1 MGRLQVAIDRG
12 GTFTDVVAR
21 TSDGKIVTMKIL
33 SEDPDKYKD
42 APTEAIRRLIKQDS
56 FPLNPTDI
64 DWIRMGTTVATNALL
79 ERKGERFALLVTNG
93 FRDLL
98 HIGNQSRPKLFD
110 LTIRISDVI
119 YEEVIEV
126 NERVVLSRDDCNL
139 TDEIRGKI
147 QEKTTTTGEKIEIWK
162 AVDEEQ
168 LRKDL
173 IKIKEKGIL
182 SIAVALLHSYCFPDH
197 ELRIGEIAHEMGF
210 TNVSLSHQ
218 IIAMQKYV
226 PRAHTAS
233 IDAYLTPCLKRYIDT
248 FTNAFEKD
256 KLHKLNV
263 LFMQSD
269 GGLTSVEKFSGSR
282 AILSGPAGGVIGYS
296 VTSYIN
302 SQPVIGF
309 DMGGTSTD
317 VSRFDGSLEHIL
329 ESTIAS
335 VTIQAPQLDINTVAA
350 GGGSILSFR
359 SGLFRVGPESAGA
372 QPGPACYKKGGPL
385 TVTDANLILGRLIPE
400 HFPALFGPNGN
411 ERLDYEA
418 SLTKF
423 KELTTRINSFLKEN
437 EKKTLSIEEIAMGY
451 IHVANETMCRPIR
464 ALTEGKGFDRRDH
477 VLACFGGAGG
487 QHACAIAR
495 ALGMKTVFISR
506 FAGVLSALGLALA
519 DVVHE
524 MQEPSGKVINSDNW
538 SNILDRLNYL
548 SKYGTDELVK
558 QEYDRKS
565 IIVEKYLNLRYE
577 GTDCALMCTS
587 NGDVAES
594 FIDIFVKKYKEQFGF
609 ILPDRPII
617 VDDIRIRALA
627 KSAMSIDRKIDV
639 RSKDK
644 PLKELKKVKCYFEQ
658 GFFDTPVYLIE
669 ELYAHDDISG
679 PAIII
684 DPSCTIV
691 VEPNCEAKITDC
703 GDIRIAIQHIKEDT
717 NSTELDLIRLS
728 IFQNRFMSIAE
739 QCGRVLQLTA
749 ISTNIKERLD
759 FSCAM
764 FGDDG
769 GLVANAPHI
778 PVHLGA
784 MQDAVQYQMR
794 AIGKDLRDGD
804 VILSNHPSA
813 GGSHLPDLTVITP
826 VFHESDKTKP
836 VFFVAS
842 RGHHADIGGL
852 TPGSMPPNSTSL
864 FEEGAQFLSFKIVEQ
879 GQFKEKELIEK
890 LNEPGKQENC
900 SATRTLMHNIA
911 DLKAQIAANLKG
923 VKLVQELI
931 DIYSLKVVQAYMR
944 YIQDNAETA
953 VKDLLKSVLHSFSEK
968 EHKHQDNI
976 KLHAV
981 DYMDDGSKICLCID
995 IDGQQSKAKFDFTGT
1010 SEQVWYNWNAPR
1022 SITNSAIIYC
1032 LRAMIAHEIPLNNGC
1047 MRPIEVILPP
1057 GSLLNPH
1064 KDAAVV
1070 GGNVLT
1076 SQRLVDVI
1084 LHAFGACA
1092 ASQGC
1097 MNNITWGDNKATS
1110 YYETV
1115 AGGAGAGPNWHGRSG
1130 VHTHMTNTR
1139 ITDPEILEKRF
1150 PVVLQKFCLR
1160 PFSGGQGKYRGGD
1173 GVDRRILFRRTMTLS
1188 MLTDRRV
1195 HHPYGLCGGEN
1206 GQCGKNLLKRVDG
1219 RLINLGGKCS
1229 VPMEPGDTFIL
1240 LTPGGGGF
1248 GKVNDEEDKNSEQT
1262 EFQSFIERGSLFD
1275 YKLTQEGV

>member
-21 TSDGKIVTMKIL
+21 TSDGKIVTMKLL
-33 SEDPDKYKD
+33 SEDPEKYKD

-56 FPLNPTDI
+56 FPLDPANI

-79 ERKGERFALLVTNG
+79 ERKGERVALLVTNG

-98 HIGNQSRPKLFD
+98 HIGSQSRPKLFD
-110 LTIRISDVI
+110 LTVRISDVV

-126 NERVVLSRDDCNL
+126 QERVVIFRDDCEL

-147 QEKTTTTGEKIEIWK
+147 QQTTTTTGEKIEIWK

-168 LRKDL
+168 LRKEL
-173 IKIKEKGIL
+173 GKIKEKGIL

-197 ELRIGEIAHEMGF
+197 ELRVGEIARDMGF
-210 TNVSLSHQ
+210 TNISLSHQ

-226 PRAHTAS
+226 PRAHTACT
-233 IDAYLTPCLKRYIDT
+233 DAYLTPCLKRYIDT

-256 KLHKLNV
+256 KLNELNV

-317 VSRFDGSLEHIL
+317 VSRFDGSLEHVL

-350 GGGSILSFR
+350 GGGSILNFR

-385 TVTDANLILGRLIPE
+385 TVTDANLILGRLIAE
-400 HFPALFGPNGN
+400 HFPALFGPKGN
-411 ERLDYEA
+411 EPLDPEA
-418 SLTKF
+418 SLNKF
-423 KELTTRINSFLKEN
+423 KELATTINSFLKEAG
-437 EKKTLSIEEIAMGY
+437 KKTLSIEDIALGF
-451 IHVANETMCRPIR
+451 INVANESMSRPIR
-464 ALTEGKGFDRRDH
+464 ALTEGKGFDLRDH

-495 ALGMKTVFISR
+495 ALGMKTVHVSR

-524 MQEPSGKVINSDNW
+524 MQEPSGKVIDSNNW
-538 SNILDRLNYL
+538 SNINDRLKHL
-548 SKYGTDELVK
+548 SNYGTDELVK
-558 QEYDRKS
+558 QGYDRKS

-577 GTDCALMCTS
+577 GTDCALMCAS
-587 NGDVAES
+587 NEDSAES
-594 FIDIFVKKYKEQFGF
+594 FIDVFLKKYKEQFGF
-609 ILPDRPII
+609 IIPDRPII

-627 KSAMSIDRKIDV
+627 KSAMNIDRKIDI
-639 RSKDK
+639 RPKDK
-644 PLKELKKVKCYFEQ
+644 SFKELKKVKCYFEQ
-658 GFFDTPVYLIE
+658 GFVETPVYLIE
-669 ELYAHDDISG
+669 ELYANDHISG

-691 VEPNCEAKITDC
+691 VEPNCEAIVTDC
-703 GDIRIAIQHIKEDT
+703 GDIRIDIKHMKENTD
-717 NSTELDLIRLS
+717 SIELDLIRLS

-759 FSCAM
+759 FSCAV
-764 FGDDG
+764 FGPDG

-784 MQDAVQYQMR
+784 MQEAVQYQMR
-794 AIGKDLRDGD
+794 SIGKDLRDGD
-804 VILSNHPSA
+804 VILTNHPAA

-826 VFHESDKTKP
+826 VFHGSDKEKP

-852 TPGSMPPNSTSL
+852 TPGSMPPHSTSL
-864 FEEGAQFLSFKIVEQ
+864 LQEGAQFISFKIVEQ
-879 GQFKEKELIEK
+879 GQFKEKELIEH
-890 LNEPGKQENC
+890 LNAPGKQPNC
-900 SATRTLMHNIA
+900 SGTRTLMHNIA

-931 DIYSLKVVQAYMR
+931 DIYSLKLVQAYMG

-953 VKDLLKSVLHSFSEK
+953 VKDLLKTVVHSLSGK
-968 EHKHQDNI
+968 ENKNQDQV
-976 KLHAV
+976 KLQAV
-981 DYMDDGSKICLCID
+981 DYMDDGSKICLCVEINGKD
-995 IDGQQSKAKFDFTGT
+995 SKAKFDFTGT
-1010 SEQVWYNWNAPR
+1010 SEQVWYNWNTPR
-1022 SITNSAIIYC
+1022 SISYSAIIYC
-1032 LRAMIAHEIPLNNGC
+1032 LRAMIAHEIPLNQGC
-1047 MRPIEVILPP
+1047 MRPIEVILPS
-1057 GSLLNPH
+1057 GSLLDPH

-1076 SQRLVDVI
+1076 SQRLVDII
-1084 LHAFGACA
+1084 LRAFNVCA

-1150 PVVLQKFCLR
+1150 PVILQKFCLR
-1160 PFSGGQGKYRGGD
+1160 SLSGGQGKFRGGD
-1173 GVDRRILFRRTMTLS
+1173 GVDRQILFRRSMTLS
-1188 MLTDRRV
+1188 VLTERRV
-1195 HHPYGLCGGEN
+1195 YQPYGLNGGEN

-1219 RLINLGGKCS
+1219 RIINLGGKCS

-1240 LTPGGGGF
+1240 LTPGGGGY
-1248 GKVNDEEDKNSEQT
+1248 GQVNDKEEKNSEETQFQT
-1262 EFQSFIERGSLFD
+1262 YIERGSLFD
-1275 YKLTQEGV
+1275 YRLAQEGV